1 MSAAIGLDIGHS
13 AVKVA
18 VSDPKGRRNFLTIPT
33 AVCQAFRISDEAE
46 AERAAKETVTVGSV
60 DYFMGDTAV
69 IQGGVNVTSGLS
81 EDWVNTPEHTAL
93 MVGAYR
99 KALPLSGVEQ
109 PKVVLGLPTHLYSR
123 QKDKLREAAITAL
136 GVTDVRVVPQ
146 PMGPYFEAMFD
157 EKGVPAS
164 AVNEES
170 WGVVEIGYFTT
181 DFMLMM
187 NGRWVEKASGTCAG
201 ARVAAEHL
209 QRILSEKRGV
219 TVDLLECEEALRKK
233 QIRNFSAKI
242 DVTNEVGEA
251 VSILSNEVVDT
262 AARLMEPYARKLDGV
277 IVAGGGADFMFDT
290 IKKRW
295 PHAVC
300 PQAPRMSV
308 AEGMRRFAS
317 MLAIK
322 DTLKED

>member
-1 MSAAIGLDIGHS
+1 
-13 AVKVA
+13 
-18 VSDPKGRRNFLTIPT
+18 
-33 AVCQAFRISDEAE
+33 
-46 AERAAKETVTVGSV
+46 
-60 DYFMGDTAV
+60 
-69 IQGGVNVTSGLS
+69 
-81 EDWVNTPEHTAL
+81 
-93 MVGAYR
+93 
-99 KALPLSGVEQ
+99 
-109 PKVVLGLPTHLYSR
+109 
-123 QKDKLREAAITAL
+123 
-136 GVTDVRVVPQ
+136 
-146 PMGPYFEAMFD
+146 MFD
-157 EKGVPAS
+157 EKGS
-164 AVNEES
+164 
-170 WGVVEIGYFTT
+170 GVGRERGVLGGCRDRLFHD

-187 NGRWVEKASGTCAG
+187 RALGREASGTALER
-201 ARVAAEHL
+201 ALLPSTAS
-209 QRILSEKRGV
+209 ILSEKV
-219 TVDLLECEEALRKK
+219 ALRGSVGVRRSRGKAD
-233 QIRNFSAKI
+233 RNFSAKI

-277 IVAGGGADFMFDT
+277 IVAGGGADFMFET